1 MKGIEYII
9 NDQGEKTSVVIH
21 LEQWGQEWEAF
32 YSLLLKRAFL
42 DESWIHQDDFSD
54 KLDKAL
60 EWNHEHPAQVSSL
73 DSLETQL
80 LKDE

>member
-21 LEQWGQEWEAF
+21 LEQWDQEWEVF
-32 YSLLLKRAFL
+32 YNLLLKRAFL
-42 DESWIHQDDFSD
+42 DENWIHQDNFSD

-60 EWNHEHPAQVSSL
+60 EWNYELSKYP
-73 DSLETQL
+73 DN
-80 LKDE
+80 

>member
-21 LEQWGQEWEAF
+21 LEQWDQEWEVF
-32 YSLLLKRAFL
+32 YNLLLKRAFL
-42 DESWIHQDDFSD
+42 DENWIHPDNFSD

-60 EWNHEHPAQVSSL
+60 EWNYELSKYP
-73 DSLETQL
+73 DN
-80 LKDE
+80 